1 MTRFPLHSSSLTLLC
16 LMLAGCL
23 GSITRGPGEWHE
35 TTLTE
40 PPTPEITDYLPAAT
54 PLGHEEVVSD
64 EYFIQWMLFGGETE
78 SGPLPALH
86 ARHYRG
92 NHPGPRPLVIL
103 VPVWGDGMYAFPSSS
118 LQRHIVR
125 RAGGEIDVL
134 EIAGGAPLI
143 RWDQLGQAPDPESF
157 IEQLAET
164 VERYRSSALTIRGML
179 DWAERHPEL
188 DGSRVAIVG
197 FSVGALAA
205 ANVLGTDERFRT
217 GALIMGPAELG
228 TVFANCGGR
237 SGAVREQVLDRLDWS
252 LEEYETRVGEVLAPA
267 DPAHGDFR
275 FDPQRLL
282 IMDAMLDR
290 CIPRNSRRAL
300 WETTGRPKRI
310 SFIASHRQ
318 AFLSQSVLGLHFGNR
333 RIYRFLREH
342 LLE

>member
-1 MTRFPLHSSSLTLLC
+1 MNRILFRLPVLALLC
-16 LMLAGCL
+16 LLLAGC
-23 GSITRGPGEWHE
+23 ITRGPGDWDRASGAESPPPE
-35 TTLTE
+35 TTE
-40 PPTPEITDYLPAAT
+40 YRPAAT

-64 EYFIQWMLFGGETE
+64 EYFIQWMLFGGETD
-78 SGPLPALH
+78 SGPLPALR

-125 RAGGEIDVL
+125 RAEGAIDVL
-134 EIAGGAPLI
+134 EIAGGARLI
-143 RWDQLGQAPDPESF
+143 RWDELGQVPDPESF
-157 IEQLAET
+157 IERLDET
-164 VERYRSSALTIRGML
+164 VERYRRSALTIRGML
-179 DWAERHPEL
+179 DWAQRHPEL

-205 ANVLGTDERFRT
+205 ANVLGTDERFRS
-217 GALIMGPAELG
+217 GVLVMGPAELG
-228 TVFANCGGR
+228 AVLATCGGR
-237 SGAVREQVLDRLDWS
+237 TGEVRDQVLDRLDWS
-252 LEEYETRVGEVLAPA
+252 LEEYEAQVGEILAPA
-267 DPAHGDFR
+267 DPAHGDFH

-290 CIPRNSRRAL
+290 CIPRKGRRAL

-318 AFLSQSVLGLHFGNR
+318 AFLSQSILGLHFGNR
-333 RIYRFLREH
+333 RIYRSLREH